1 VSITVIPTLTT
12 LLIHLKPGEEYRPG
26 FFHRTLFKPI
36 VLMGKKISDAYSGLM
51 EWMLRN
57 SPPSILFRVLV
68 IACVGWMLWYSVKTL
83 PEKDYLPYG
92 NVNMVFMLIEPVAG
106 TPVET
111 NMRYMAEYEKKIVA
125 MEDVNRNFL
134 VFSSRFNGGGAI
146 IEKELAAGQR
156 GEVKMAVKSEEMGRE
171 IFEIPGYRF
180 AFAMQRPIFRSANK
194 TFEVEITG
202 PDMLKLKSNA
212 LDLIGKISAIKG
224 VHSVRPEFKF
234 GNPELRFIPRRED
247 AARLDMGM
255 NEIGD
260 IIESLN
266 AGKYLGEFN
275 DQGEPIDFILVQ
287 KKDANKLG
295 LEDYRSLPVWTDE
308 GMMTHLGHLVDIK
321 IDAGPARIDHI
332 GTERAIKLRVQVKK
346 DIAMQLV
353 IDRVDEEALV
363 DARKNLGEEYGL
375 RIGGSADELAST
387 EKSLMNSF
395 AYALGFI
402 YLLLVALFS
411 SFLRPFI
418 VMLTVALAVSGSFL
432 GITWNNWFQRGNIL
446 EILQEWKVPNA
457 QAMAADW
464 NWITFDILTQLGIV
478 ILAGIVVNNAILIVH
493 QMLNNIKAGMGERE
507 ALLLSCQTRLRPIMM
522 TVISSVFGM
531 IPLAFG
537 EGAGTELY
545 RGMGTALIGGLSIST
560 VFTLFLVPVLIS
572 LLNDMGFHTKKED
585 LVKESLH

>member
-1 VSITVIPTLTT
+1 
-12 LLIHLKPGEEYRPG
+12 
-26 FFHRTLFKPI
+26 
-36 VLMGKKISDAYSGLM
+36 MSDAYSGLM

-68 IACVGWMLWYSVKTL
+68 IAGVGWMLWYSVKTL

-92 NVNMVFMLIEPVAG
+92 NVDMVFMLIEPVAG

-156 GEVKMAVKSEEMGRE
+156 GEVKMAVKSREMGRE

-212 LDLIGKISAIKG
+212 LDLIGKISGIKG

-247 AARLDMGM
+247 AARLNMGM
-255 NEIGD
+255 NEIGE

-275 DQGEPIDFILVQ
+275 DQGEPIDFVLVQ
-287 KKDANKLG
+287 KKDDNKLG

-321 IDAGPARIDHI
+321 IDSGPARIDHI
-332 GTERAIKLRVQVKK
+332 GTERAIKLRVQVRK

-353 IDRVDEEALV
+353 INRVEKEALV
-363 DARKNLGEEYGL
+363 GARKNLGEEYGL

-411 SFLRPFI
+411 SFLRPFV

-446 EILQEWKVPNA
+446 EILKEWDVQNA
-457 QAMAADW
+457 QVMAADW

-560 VFTLFLVPVLIS
+560 LFTLFLVPVLIS

-585 LVKESLH
+585 LVKESLAHH

>member
-1 VSITVIPTLTT
+1 
-12 LLIHLKPGEEYRPG
+12 
-26 FFHRTLFKPI
+26 
-36 VLMGKKISDAYSGLM
+36 
-51 EWMLRN
+51 
-57 SPPSILFRVLV
+57 
-68 IACVGWMLWYSVKTL
+68 
-83 PEKDYLPYG
+83 
-92 NVNMVFMLIEPVAG
+92 
-106 TPVET
+106 
-111 NMRYMAEYEKKIVA
+111 MADYEKKIVA

-134 VFSSRFNGGGAI
+134 VFSQRFNGGGAI
-146 IEKELAAGQR
+146 IEKELAKGQR
-156 GEVKMAVKSEEMGRE
+156 GEVKMAVKSGEMGQE
-171 IFEIPGYRF
+171 IFRIPGYRF
-180 AFAMQRPIFRSANK
+180 AFAVQRPIFRSADK

-212 LDLIGKISAIKG
+212 LDLIGKISAVKG

-234 GNPELRFIPRRED
+234 GNPELRFVPRRED

-275 DQGEPIDFILVQ
+275 DQGEPIDFVLVQ
-287 KKDANKLG
+287 KKDGNKLG

-308 GMMTHLGHLVDIK
+308 GMMTHLGHLADIK

-332 GTERAIKLRVQVKK
+332 GTERAIKLRVQVRK
-346 DIAMQLV
+346 DVAMQLV
-353 IDRVDEEALV
+353 INRVEKEVLDN
-363 DARKNLGEEYGL
+363 ARISFGAEYGL

-446 EILQEWKVPNA
+446 EILEEWKVPNA

-493 QMLNNIKAGMGERE
+493 QMLNNVKSGMEERE

-560 VFTLFLVPVLIS
+560 LFTLFLVPVLIS
-572 LLNDMGFHTKKED
+572 LLIDMGFHTRKED
-585 LVKESLH
+585 LVKDSLASATP